1 MPSTWR
7 STQLTVVAAKSSA
20 TMVHR
25 YPNPGGRTAG
35 AAPLSPDPATV
46 VAADQRLDLGHA
58 HPVEVARDGVLETA
72 GRRGEFQRAGVVGPG
87 QETVDQARGE
97 GVTGADPVHDVGDVI
112 AAAFQEFPA
121 VVQAGGPAVPVGA
134 PALAEGDGLAL
145 QVGELP
151 HDPLDEGAV
160 RRGLEPPARHIHLG
174 GDAERVLAVDR
185 KSV

>member
-7 STQLTVVAAKSSA
+7 STELTVVAAKSSA

-46 VAADQRLDLGHA
+46 VAAAQRLDLGHA
-58 HPVEVARDGVLETA
+58 HPVEVAGDGVLEA
-72 GRRGEFQRAGVVGPG
+72 PGRCGELQGAGVVGPG
-87 QETVDQARGE
+87 QEAVNEARGE
-97 GVTGADPVHDVGDVI
+97 GVAGANPVHDVGHVI

-121 VVQAGGPAVPVGA
+121 IVQAGGPAVPVGA

-145 QVGELP
+145 QVGEFP
-151 HDPLDEGAV
+151 HDPLDE
-160 RRGLEPPARHIHLG
+160 R
-174 GDAERVLAVDR
+174 
-185 KSV
+185 